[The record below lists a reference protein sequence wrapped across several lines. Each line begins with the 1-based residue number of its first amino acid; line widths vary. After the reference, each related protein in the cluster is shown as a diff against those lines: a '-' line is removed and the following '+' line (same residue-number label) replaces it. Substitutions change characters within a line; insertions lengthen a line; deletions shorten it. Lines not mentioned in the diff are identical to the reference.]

1 MYEHYLI
8 VYDILNPVRLRR
20 LAKIVQDYGLRMQ
33 NSVFEAQMT
42 PSELQSMKGRIKKII
57 DPAED
62 GIKIFRLCQSCEA
75 KRTGMG
81 KGAPRLPDAA
91 WHIF

>member
-8 VYDILNPVRLRR
+8 VYDILNPIRLRR
-20 LAKIVQDYGLRMQ
+20 LAKIAQDYGLRMQ
-33 NSVFEAQMT
+33 KSVFEAEMT
-42 PSELQSMKGRIKKII
+42 PSELQSMKIRMKTII
-57 DPAED
+57 HPAED

-75 KRTGMG
+75 KRTGVG
-81 KGAPRLPDAA
+81 KGVPELPDAA